1 MIVVRNVFRLK
12 FGKTKEATALW
23 KEGREII
30 KRLGVSGGAA
40 RVMTDLAA
48 PFYTLVIENE
58 FASVAEWESQSQRA
72 MHQSEWENWYQ
83 KFVLLCESGYREI
96 YTVVE

>member
-1 MIVVRNVFRLK
+1 MIVVRNVFQLK

-30 KRLGVSGGAA
+30 KRPGVSGGAA

-58 FASVAEWESQSQRA
+58 FASAAEWESQSRRA
-72 MHQSEWENWYQ
+72 MQESEWESWYQ
-83 KFVLLCESGYREI
+83 RFVPLCESGYREI
-96 YTVVE
+96 FTVVE